1 MDKKILPKKIIVT
14 GGGSGGHI
22 SAALSI
28 TSTLKEK
35 YGLDPYQFLYIGGDL
50 RMEGEK
56 PGNSLEQELMKDMD
70 FERKYIRAGKLQR
83 SISFNTIKLLF
94 RSLLGM
100 IDSYRIIKSFRPDIV
115 ISTGGYVTVSVCLI
129 AKLFKSKIY
138 LHEQTATVGLT
149 NKIVGKIADKIFI
162 SFPSSFKYFKKEK
175 TLLTG
180 NLVRPEIFETKGQ
193 GQLVE
198 SVKKMVSN
206 RDRYPI
212 IYISGGGLGSHLINE
227 TVKDSLK
234 LLLQKYQIILQTGD
248 NKVFNDHKS
257 LLNTKENLTEEMKQ
271 RFLPVTYIQAKDM
284 GYLLH
289 NIDLYIGRAGANT
302 VYEMGVLQIPSIF
315 IPIPWVT
322 HNEQYKNA
330 EVLANLG
337 LAEIIQE
344 GELTSNCLL
353 LRIQKFL
360 EREKSIDRK
369 QIENVFRID
378 ANKTILKQLDLT

>member
-1 MDKKILPKKIIVT
+1 MDKKILPKKIVIT

-28 TSTLKEK
+28 ISTLKDN
-35 YGLDPYQFLYIGGDL
+35 YSLDRKHFVYIGGDL

-56 PGNSLEQELMKDMD
+56 PGNSLEQELMKDLD

-83 SISFNTIKLLF
+83 SLSLNTIKLLF

-100 IDSYRIIKSFRPDIV
+100 VDSYKIIKSFKPDIV

-149 NKIVGKIADKIFI
+149 NKIVGKIADIIFI

-248 NKVFNDHKS
+248 NKVFNDYRS
-257 LLNTKENLTEEMKQ
+257 LLNTKEKLDEDMRQ

-330 EVLANLG
+330 EVLANIG

-353 LRIQKFL
+353 LRIEKFL
-360 EREKSIDRK
+360 EKEKSIDEK
-369 QIENVFRID
+369 QMKEIFRID
-378 ANKTILKQLDLT
+378 ANKTILNELNLT